1 MNMTISV
8 GRCLER
14 KAMWVWVKEYINKNF
29 APCKYLCN
37 LQELYTAFKK
47 NHLNVQINF
56 VLPSVFPLKFI
67 CDHFYISIIHKSI
80 LFNRNITS
88 SPYLEMLLIN
98 MIKLLLCFLSVIE
111 MSMWPLLI
119 CGGFNSRR
127 FSYSNILIVLI
138 SYS

>member
-47 NHLNVQINF
+47 KHLNVQINF

-80 LFNRNITS
+80 LFNRNITR

-111 MSMWPLLI
+111 MFDVASFNLWRLQQQEIFILKYFNCSYLL
-119 CGGFNSRR
+119 
-127 FSYSNILIVLI
+127 
-138 SYS
+138 